1 MNYYGNVFRPP
12 SEANS
17 LIIQATIGCSH
28 NDCTFCYMYKGE
40 PFVVRKY
47 EEIVSDLETIRE
59 YFPHFERVFIADG
72 DALVLKT
79 ETLLKLLDYINE
91 NMPNVKRI
99 SSYATAGDINRKS
112 VEELISLYDKGLSM
126 LYIGFESGDDEIL
139 KSIKKGLYCDDYI
152 RAMEKVKAAGVSS
165 SITIIAGL
173 GGREK
178 WEQNAVNTAK
188 LISMTKP
195 DYVSYLT
202 MRIYKNT
209 PLYLDVLAGKFE
221 MPSPEE
227 ILYEIRLFLENVD
240 SEGTIFRSN
249 HASNY
254 VLLGGTLNADIKSLI
269 ATIDDT
275 LKKKNFRPGM
285 LRSL

>member
-12 SEANS
+12 SEASS

-28 NDCTFCYMYKGE
+28 NDCTFCYMYKDE
-40 PFVVRKY
+40 PFIIRPI
-47 EEIVSDLETIRE
+47 EDIISDLETIRE
-59 YFPHFERVFIADG
+59 YFPSFKRIFIADG

-79 ETLLKLLDYINE
+79 DDLISLLDYINS
-91 NMPNVKRI
+91 NFPNVERI

-112 VEELISLYDKGLSM
+112 VEELKKLYAKGLKM
-126 LYIGFESGDDEIL
+126 LYIGFESGDEEIL
-139 KSIKKGLYCDDYI
+139 LDINKGLTTKDYI
-152 RAMEKVKAAGVSS
+152 AAMDKCKEVGFET

-173 GGREK
+173 GGRK
-178 WEQNAVNTAK
+178 KFKQNALNTAK
-188 LISMTKP
+188 LISKTKP

-209 PLYLDVLAGKFE
+209 PLYMDYESGKFE

-227 ILYEIRLFLENVD
+227 ILYEMRLFLEEVD

-254 VLLGGTLNADIKSLI
+254 VLLKGTLNKDKEDLIKLI
-269 ATIDDT
+269 DST
-275 LKKKNFRPGM
+275 LEKKNFVPSV
-285 LRSL
+285 LRGF